1 MLRIGGPFFGWIV
14 PSYCGLTLIFKSD
27 DLIGSWAFW
36 SLWSSLGFMASNPS
50 SLCFKPVIFSS
61 CYGFFSSVILLVTVS
76 SKLSERI
83 SSGLRISFPLPKL
96 FFFFNSYCVFVYQIF
111 CPFWFFAFERLSS
124 IYTRL
129 SSKVI
134 DVPSFVSSTFYV

>member
-14 PSYCGLTLIFKSD
+14 PSYYGLTLIFKSD
-27 DLIGSWAFW
+27 DLVGSWAFL
-36 SLWSSLGFMASNPS
+36 SLLSSLGFMASNPS
-50 SLCFKPVIFSS
+50 NLCFKLVNFSS
-61 CYGFFSSVILLVTVS
+61 LSGFLSSATLLVTMS
-76 SKLSERI
+76 SNLSERL
-83 SSGLRISFPLPKL
+83 SSSFRISYPLPKD
-96 FFFFNSYCVFVYQIF
+96 FFFFNSCWVFVYQIF

-124 IYTRL
+124 ICTRL